1 MNKKSSIKILDDIIE
16 NKINILIG
24 TQMVS
29 KGFHFPNLN
38 CIVVLDIDLTSQG
51 HDLRAAEKNL
61 QLYHQLSGR
70 AGRAGKPAK
79 VYFQTFNKN
88 SDIISQITNEDPFLF
103 LDKEL
108 ILRKNYS
115 LPPFERFIGI
125 IITSQDQNK
134 LKKESFILQDK
145 LNKNLNCKVLG
156 PVEAPIFKINK
167 NYRNRILI
175 RAKKD
180 INIQKKLS
188 EILKIH
194 KSTSGIKLI
203 VDVDPISFN

>member
-1 MNKKSSIKILDDIIE
+1 MECIE
-16 NKINILIG
+16 KFLIG

-38 CIVVLDIDLTSQG
+38 CIIVLDIDLTSQG

-79 VYFQTFNKN
+79 VYFQTYNIN
-88 SDIISQITNEDPFLF
+88 SDVISQITNQDPFLF
-103 LDKEL
+103 LEKEL

-115 LPPFERFIGI
+115 LPPFERFIAL
-125 IITSQDQNK
+125 IITSTDQEK
-134 LKKESFILQDK
+134 LKKESFILQEK
-145 LNKNLNCKVLG
+145 LNKDLNCKVLG
-156 PVEAPIFKINK
+156 PVEAPIFKIKK

-188 EILKIH
+188 DVLRSYKFPA
-194 KSTSGIKLI
+194 GIKLV

>member
-1 MNKKSSIKILDDIIE
+1 
-16 NKINILIG
+16 
-24 TQMVS
+24 MVS

-79 VYFQTFNKN
+79 VYFQTYNIN
-88 SDIISQITNEDPFLF
+88 SDIISQLTDQDPFLF
-103 LDKEL
+103 LEKEL

-115 LPPFERFIGI
+115 LPPFERFIGL
-125 IITSQDQNK
+125 IITSQDQDK
-134 LKKESFILQDK
+134 LKKESLILQEK
-145 LNKNLNCKVLG
+145 LNQNLNCKVLG
-156 PVEAPIFKINK
+156 PVEAPIFKIKK

-180 INIQKKLS
+180 LNIQKKLS
-188 EILKIH
+188 DILNSH
-194 KSTSGIKLI
+194 KCPNGIKLV